1 MQRLYLL
8 INAKTIFIVLKT
20 CIKNVCL
27 FVVFSVLNPK
37 CVLLHC
43 SKKLCQIAKESG
55 HAPLQMDRSRLQMTC
70 AEAALCHYC
79 KEYTRVEES
88 AQKVKLNRCQK

>member
-1 MQRLYLL
+1 MFASNLLYFQFW
-8 INAKTIFIVLKT
+8 IQSAFYYTAA
-20 CIKNVCL
+20 
-27 FVVFSVLNPK
+27 
-37 CVLLHC
+37 
-43 SKKLCQIAKESG
+43 KKLCQIAKESG